1 MKLRKES
8 NEQRKA
14 GFLGEMAVNRDRRLI
29 ASLKKK
35 KIEISS
41 DDRKRRTM
49 FEITEQQSK
58 YQLVLR
64 KKVKKREMKCSASG
78 YAVTPT
84 ALRGGYDLAR
94 AML

>member
-1 MKLRKES
+1 
-8 NEQRKA
+8 
-14 GFLGEMAVNRDRRLI
+14 
-29 ASLKKK
+29 
-35 KIEISS
+35 
-41 DDRKRRTM
+41 M